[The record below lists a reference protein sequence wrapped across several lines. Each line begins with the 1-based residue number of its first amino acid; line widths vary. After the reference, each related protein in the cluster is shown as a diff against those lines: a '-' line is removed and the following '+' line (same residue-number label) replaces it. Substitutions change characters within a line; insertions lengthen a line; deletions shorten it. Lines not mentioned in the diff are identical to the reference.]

1 MVKVGEFHS
10 HGRIPA
16 FFSATDDE
24 DETFPG
30 LYGVVSC
37 GDDRK
42 VYRAVL
48 GADKQIFL
56 TEEQMKA
63 VVYDAGEDRQSWVL
77 GWFHQV
83 YNKSIGNGSHYI
95 VLVGQEK
102 TKAIYV
108 PSYEMARFFEGI
120 FHVYSIDRGLRKDY
134 CPQDHHFLISAEEL
148 TWRKG
153 DPLLCG
159 CGYADQLVALL

>member
-1 MVKVGEFHS
+1 
-10 HGRIPA
+10 
-16 FFSATDDE
+16 
-24 DETFPG
+24 
-30 LYGVVSC
+30 
-37 GDDRK
+37 
-42 VYRAVL
+42 
-48 GADKQIFL
+48 
-56 TEEQMKA
+56 MKT
-63 VVYDAGEDRQSWVL
+63 VVYDSDEDRLSWVL

-83 YNKSIGNGSHYI
+83 YNKSIGNGKPLYCAWWAGKDKGPFMFHRMNGTI
-95 VLVGQEK
+95 
-102 TKAIYV
+102 
-108 PSYEMARFFEGI
+108 FEGI